1 MNCPLSLSI
10 TCIIFKM
17 YNIDRIVKLIQ
28 KRVWPMSVCAG
39 VCKIDKATVL
49 KEGKIYIYLQ
59 ISND

>member
-1 MNCPLSLSI
+1 
-10 TCIIFKM
+10 M